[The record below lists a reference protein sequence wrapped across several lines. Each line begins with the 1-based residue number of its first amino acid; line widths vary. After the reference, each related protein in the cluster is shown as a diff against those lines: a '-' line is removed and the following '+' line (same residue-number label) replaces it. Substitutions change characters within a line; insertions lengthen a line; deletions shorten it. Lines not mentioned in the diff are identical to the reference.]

1 MYKTLIS
8 VYVLDGIIG
17 VINLFFKKNKI
28 NFKIRN
34 QIDRRKEFFF
44 NKLSSI
50 TKNKVIY
57 GPYKGTI
64 ISPKKNGI
72 AHILGL
78 YEQQIQEK
86 IVNLQKKY
94 QFKNIINF
102 GAAEGFHIVSL
113 VKKKYFK
120 KGLAFELNDQIR
132 ETLIKNIRL
141 NKIKKK
147 IEVFAKAD
155 FNDLKKIKDIEK
167 SLYLIDIEGDEF
179 FFFNKV
185 NIKFFKRSALII
197 ENHKN
202 LIYKL
207 KLKNKIISAKNV
219 INFYKIINKNF
230 NIEIIKNSERNPFLI
245 KDLDFI
251 DDDTRWLA
259 MSEQRP
265 LNMEWLLLL
274 PKK

>member
-1 MYKTLIS
+1 
-8 VYVLDGIIG
+8 
-17 VINLFFKKNKI
+17 
-28 NFKIRN
+28 
-34 QIDRRKEFFF
+34 
-44 NKLSSI
+44 LSSI
-50 TKNKVIY
+50 TKNKVID

-64 ISPKKNGI
+64 ISPKKNGV
-72 AHILGL
+72 AHIFGL
-78 YEQQIQEK
+78 YERQIQEK

-102 GAAEGFHIVSL
+102 GAGEGFHIVSL
-113 VKKKYFK
+113 IKKKYFK
-120 KGLAFELNDQIR
+120 KGLAFELNDHIR

-141 NKIKKK
+141 NKIEKK

-179 FFFNKV
+179 FFFNKE

-207 KLKNKIISAKNV
+207 KLKNKTISAKNV

-245 KDLDFI
+245 KALDNI

>member
-1 MYKTLIS
+1 L
-8 VYVLDGIIG
+8 L
-17 VINLFFKKNKI
+17 
-28 NFKIRN
+28 
-34 QIDRRKEFFF
+34 
-44 NKLSSI
+44 
-50 TKNKVIY
+50 KVIWVDFIH
-57 GPYKGTI
+57 KT
-64 ISPKKNGI
+64 
-72 AHILGL
+72 
-78 YEQQIQEK
+78 
-86 IVNLQKKY
+86 
-94 QFKNIINF
+94 FKNIINF

-113 VKKKYFK
+113 IKKKYFK
-120 KGLAFELNDQIR
+120 KGLAFELNDHIR
-132 ETLIKNIRL
+132 ETRIKNIRL
-141 NKIKKK
+141 NKIEKK

-179 FFFNKV
+179 FFFNKE

-207 KLKNKIISAKNV
+207 KLKNKTISAKNV

-245 KDLDFI
+245 KALDNI